1 MDNINTSFPSSSS
14 SSSSSFSTTFPVS
27 VPPSSFPQATTM
39 EEYQQQLIEWRKQ
52 YEAYMAAQAAYQ
64 SQNAYGSLQPQNAY
78 GAYQAQSTYG
88 APQAQNYQQPPPRSE
103 SPSSES
109 ATPEPA
115 KLSKR
120 FQKQK
125 KSVNNSIS
133 QLNIPGITK
142 SILPKSVKVD
152 EHNSYVLQTGEK
164 KWIDPSLADWPDG
177 KISYLT
183 HLKMYITLIAFS
195 L

>member
-1 MDNINTSFPSSSS
+1 MNNNINTSFPLPPPSSSS
-14 SSSSSFSTTFPVS
+14 
-27 VPPSSFPQATTM
+27 PSSTSSLLPSAFPQATTM

-52 YEAYMAAQAAYQ
+52 YDAYMAAQAAYQ
-64 SQNAYGSLQPQNAY
+64 AQNPY
-78 GAYQAQSTYG
+78 GAYQGQNAYEAAQ
-88 APQAQNYQQPPPRSE
+88 PQNYQQPPYSE

-109 ATPEPA
+109 AEPEPA
-115 KLSKR
+115 KPSKKY
-120 FQKQK
+120 QKQK

-177 KISYLT
+177 K
-183 HLKMYITLIAFS
+183 K
-195 L
+195 